1 MLKLEE
7 KKVSNGHWCVQV
19 FLKYEFIFYLFRL
32 GAAKLMLLCD
42 VFLKCPQIGRKNLIK
57 YPTNSYVCCNM
68 TWEEVFL
75 TFVNVRFVRVQ
86 QRRCLSSV
94 PLLSG
99 RVVYLVPSVLM
110 SHQSDVWLGFWALF
124 KERYHFPNSFSFRA
138 LFMRVTSDGGTTAV
152 LQRYG
157 CNCWSQTLFT
167 NVGSSTN
174 IGAGWVDG
182 WLIT

>member
-57 YPTNSYVCCNM
+57 YPTNSYVCCNV

-86 QRRCLSSV
+86 QRRWLSSV

-99 RVVYLVPSVLM
+99 RVVYQVPSVLI
-110 SHQSDVWLGFWALF
+110 SHQSDVDLGS
-124 KERYHFPNSFSFRA
+124 ERFSRNVIIFQTVFHFVHYLWGWHQTAVQQRYNS
-138 LFMRVTSDGGTTAV
+138 GTTAV
-152 LQRYG
+152 R
-157 CNCWSQTLFT
+157 
-167 NVGSSTN
+167 V
-174 IGAGWVDG
+174 
-182 WLIT
+182 